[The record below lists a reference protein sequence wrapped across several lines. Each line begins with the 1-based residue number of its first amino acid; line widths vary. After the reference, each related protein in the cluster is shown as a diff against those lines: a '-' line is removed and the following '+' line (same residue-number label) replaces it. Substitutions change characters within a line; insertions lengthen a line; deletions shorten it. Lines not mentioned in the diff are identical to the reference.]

1 MTFPTTS
8 IMPSYPEEISLSLY
22 IIERLKQLDCRQIF
36 GVPGDFNLE
45 FLDYIEDDDTL
56 QWVGNA
62 NELNAAYAA
71 DGYARIKRSLACIV
85 TTYGVGELS
94 ALNGLAGAMAE
105 RVPVLHIVG
114 VPGEGLQRRHALLHH
129 TLGDGIFS
137 HFSNMS
143 APISASMASLTT
155 GPTGTAVLPFEVD
168 RVLRVA
174 LTECKPV
181 YLTFPTNLHHV
192 KVPSAGLNTPLPH
205 PHSAPL
211 TPEIVIKE
219 RISDAEVE
227 RELELVV
234 DEIQHL
240 FEASHD
246 PVVLVDACAERFGVE
261 TEVEKL
267 VAGTGV
273 KFFTTP
279 MAKGVLDESH
289 EMFGGVYVGANSLPA
304 VKELVEKSDLVIA
317 VGALR
322 SDFNSGSFSWAI
334 DIRHMIELHSTYT
347 KVGYAHYPSVNFRN
361 VLPALNVRLAES
373 IVKHGPKLGT
383 PGKQANLKHA
393 EAQQATAAAGPTG
406 EVASIDEAKFGKGA
420 ITQAYLWPRMGKWY
434 RENDVIV
441 SETGT
446 SNFGIIDVPVPKGT
460 SVVSQVLWGSI
471 GYSVGAAL
479 GCALA
484 AKEQGDRRVILFVG
498 DGSLQLTLQEIGTM
512 IRHNLNPYIFVLNN
526 DGYEIERC
534 IHGPKRAYND
544 IQTYNHQL
552 LLKLLSKP
560 DGSQPTKSY
569 QVKTQDELDAL
580 LRDETFNKRECIQ
593 LVELM
598 MPRDDVPRAL
608 KVQAELTA
616 KANAST

>member
-1 MTFPTTS
+1 M
-8 IMPSYPEEISLSLY
+8 I
-22 IIERLKQLDCRQIF
+22 
-36 GVPGDFNLE
+36 
-45 FLDYIEDDDTL
+45 
-56 QWVGNA
+56 
-62 NELNAAYAA
+62 
-71 DGYARIKRSLACIV
+71 
-85 TTYGVGELS
+85 
-94 ALNGLAGAMAE
+94 
-105 RVPVLHIVG
+105 
-114 VPGEGLQRRHALLHH
+114 
-129 TLGDGIFS
+129 
-137 HFSNMS
+137 
-143 APISASMASLTT
+143 T
-155 GPTGTAVLPFEVD
+155 GPTGTDGLPFEVD

-174 LTECKPV
+174 LTECRPV

-192 KVPSAGLNTPLPH
+192 KVPSIGLNTPLPH

-211 TPEIVIKE
+211 TPEVVTKE
-219 RISDAEVE
+219 RIPDAEVE
-227 RELELVV
+227 RELDLVV
-234 DEIQHL
+234 SEIQRL

-246 PVVLVDACAERFGVE
+246 PIVLVDACAERFGVE
-261 TEVEKL
+261 KEVEKL

-304 VKELVEKSDLVIA
+304 VRELVEKSDLVIA
-317 VGALR
+317 VGALK

-334 DIRHMIELHSTYT
+334 DIRHMIELHSTHT

-361 VLPALNVRLAES
+361 VLPALNTKLAES
-373 IVKHGPKLGT
+373 IAKHGPKLGT
-383 PGKQANLKHA
+383 PCKRANLKDA
-393 EAQQATAAAGPTG
+393 EEQQATAAAGPTS
-406 EVASIDEAKFGKGA
+406 EVASSDEAKFGKGA

-460 SVVSQVLWGSI
+460 SVVSQ
-471 GYSVGAAL
+471 

-484 AKEQGDRRVILFVG
+484 AKEQNDRRVILFVG

-534 IHGPKRAYND
+534 IHGPKRGYND
-544 IQTYNHQL
+544 IQPYNHQCKL
-552 LLKLLSKP
+552 GNLIRESVGDNVFLVLLKLLSKP

-569 QVKTQDELDAL
+569 RVTTQDELDTL
-580 LRDETFNKRECIQ
+580 LKDEAFNKRECIQ
-593 LVELM
+593 LIELI

-616 KANAST
+616 KANAGK

>member
-1 MTFPTTS
+1 
-8 IMPSYPEEISLSLY
+8 MPNYPEKISLSVY

-71 DGYARIKRSLACIV
+71 DGYARIKRSLACLV

-94 ALNGLAGAMAE
+94 ALNGIAGAMSE

-114 VPGEGLQRRHALLHH
+114 VPSEALQQKQALLHH
-129 TLGDGIFS
+129 TLGDGVFS
-137 HFSNMS
+137 HFSKMS
-143 APISASMASLTT
+143 APISAATANLHTSA
-155 GPTGTAVLPFEVD
+155 TGTDGLPYEVD
-168 RVLRVA
+168 RVLAAA
-174 LTECKPV
+174 LIQCRPV
-181 YLTFPTNLHHV
+181 YMTFPTNLHHA
-192 KVPSAGLNTPLPH
+192 KVPSKNLLSPLPH

-211 TPEIVIKE
+211 TPAALLEEHVTDKH
-219 RISDAEVE
+219 AN
-227 RELELVV
+227 RELELVA
-234 DEIQHL
+234 DEIQRL

-246 PVVLVDACAERFGVE
+246 PIVLVDACAERFGVE
-261 TEVEKL
+261 NEVSKL
-267 VAGTGV
+267 VAATGV

-304 VKELVEKSDLVIA
+304 VRDLVEKSDLVIA
-317 VGALR
+317 VGALK
-322 SDFNSGSFSWAI
+322 SDFNSGSFSWGVDA
-334 DIRHMIELHSTYT
+334 RRTVELHSTHT
-347 KVGYAHYPSVNFRN
+347 QVGYAHYPTVTFRAL
-361 VLPALNVRLAES
+361 LPALNKKLAES
-373 IVKHGPKLGT
+373 IAKHGPKVGT
-383 PGKQANLKHA
+383 THKQENLKLA
-393 EAQQATAAAGPTG
+393 EEQQAQAAEGPIK
-406 EVASIDEAKFGKGA
+406 EVETENSQKFGKDA

-446 SNFGIIDVPVPKGT
+446 SNFGIIDVPVPKNT

-512 IRHNLNPYIFVLNN
+512 IRHGLNPYIFVLNN

-534 IHGPKRAYND
+534 IHGPSRKYND
-544 IQTYNHQL
+544 IQPYNHQL
-552 LLKLLSKP
+552 LLQLLSKP

-569 QVKTQDELDAL
+569 QVQTQAELNAL
-580 LRDETFNKRECIQ
+580 LTDETFNKRETIQ
-593 LVELM
+593 LIELI

-608 KVQAELTA
+608 KTQAQLTA
-616 KANAST
+616 NANAGKA

>member
-1 MTFPTTS
+1 MS
-8 IMPSYPEEISLSLY
+8 NYPEKISLSLY
-22 IIERLKQLDCRQIF
+22 IIERLKQLDCKQIF

-71 DGYARIKRSLACIV
+71 DGYARIKRSLSCIV

-94 ALNGLAGAMAE
+94 ALNGIAGAMSE

-114 VPGEGLQRRHALLHH
+114 VPSEALQQKHALLHH

-137 HFSNMS
+137 HFSKMS
-143 APISASMASLTT
+143 APISSAMANLHTSAV
-155 GPTGTAVLPFEVD
+155 GTDGLPYEVD
-168 RVLRVA
+168 RVLAAA
-174 LTECKPV
+174 LTQCRPA
-181 YLTFPTNLHHV
+181 YMTFPTNLHHV
-192 KVPSAGLNTPLPH
+192 KVPSKNLSTPLPH

-211 TPEIVIKE
+211 TPAALLEEHVTDSQAEI
-219 RISDAEVE
+219 
-227 RELELVV
+227 ELKLVV
-234 DEIQHL
+234 DEIQRL

-261 TEVEKL
+261 NEVSKL
-267 VAGTGV
+267 VATTGV

-317 VGALR
+317 VGALK
-322 SDFNSGSFSWAI
+322 SDFNSGSFSWAV
-334 DIRHMIELHSTYT
+334 DVRHTIELHSTHT
-347 KVGYAHYPSVNFRN
+347 QVGYAHYPAVTFRAL
-361 VLPALNVRLAES
+361 LPALNARLGES
-373 IVKHGPKLGT
+373 IGKHGPKGEFGT
-383 PGKQANLKHA
+383 TRKQENLKLA
-393 EAQQATAAAGPTG
+393 EEQQAQAAEGPVK
-406 EVASIDEAKFGKGA
+406 EVATENAQKFGKEA

-434 RENDVIV
+434 RENDIIV

-446 SNFGIIDVPVPKGT
+446 SNFGIIDVPVPKNT

-512 IRHNLNPYIFVLNN
+512 IRHGLNPYIFVLNN

-534 IHGPKRAYND
+534 IHGPTRKYND
-544 IQTYNHQL
+544 IQPYNHQL
-552 LLKLLSKP
+552 LLQVLSKP

-569 QVKTQDELDAL
+569 KVQTQAELDAL
-580 LRDETFNKRECIQ
+580 LTDETFNKRETIQ
-593 LVELM
+593 LIELI

-608 KVQAELTA
+608 LTQAQLTA
-616 KANAST
+616 NANAGV

>member
-1 MTFPTTS
+1 
-8 IMPSYPEEISLSLY
+8 MPNYPEKISLSLY
-22 IIERLKQLDCRQIF
+22 IVERLKQLDCKQIF

-45 FLDYIEDDDTL
+45 FLDYIDDDDTL

-71 DGYARIKRSLACIV
+71 DGYARIKRSLSCIV

-94 ALNGLAGAMAE
+94 ALNGMAGAMAE

-114 VPGEGLQRRHALLHH
+114 VPGEGLQQRHALLHH

-137 HFSNMS
+137 HFSKMS
-143 APISASMASLTT
+143 APISAAMASLTT
-155 GPTGTAVLPFEVD
+155 GPTGTDGLPFEVD

-174 LTECKPV
+174 LTECRPV

-234 DEIQHL
+234 DEIQRL

-246 PVVLVDACAERFGVE
+246 PVVLVDACAERYGVE

-267 VAGTGV
+267 VAGSGV
-273 KFFTTP
+273 RFFTTP

-304 VKELVEKSDLVIA
+304 VKDLVEKSDLVIA
-317 VGALR
+317 VGALK
-322 SDFNSGSFSWAI
+322 SDFNSGSFSWGI
-334 DIRHMIELHSTYT
+334 DARHMIELHSTHT
-347 KVGYAHYPSVNFRN
+347 KVGYATYPSVNFRN
-361 VLPALNVRLAES
+361 VLPALNVKLAES
-373 IVKHGPKLGT
+373 IAKHGPKLGT
-383 PGKQANLKHA
+383 PRKQAALKDA
-393 EAQQATAAAGPTG
+393 EEQQATAATGPPH
-406 EVASIDEAKFGKGA
+406 EVASADDAKFGKGA

-434 RENDVIV
+434 SQGDVIV

-446 SNFGIIDVPVPKGT
+446 SNFGIIDVPVPKNT
-460 SVVSQVLWGSI
+460 SVISQVLWGSI
-471 GYSVGAAL
+471 GWSVGAAL
-479 GCALA
+479 GAALA
-484 AKEQGDRRVILFVG
+484 AKEQNDRRVILFVG
-498 DGSLQLTLQEIGTM
+498 DGSLQLTVQEIGTM
-512 IRHNLNPYIFVLNN
+512 IRHGLNPYIFVLNN

-534 IHGPKRAYND
+534 IHGPKRTYND

-569 QVKTQDELDAL
+569 QVKTQGELDELLKD
-580 LRDETFNKRECIQ
+580 DTFNRRECIQ
-593 LVELM
+593 LVELI

-616 KANAST
+616 KANAGK

>member
-1 MTFPTTS
+1 
-8 IMPSYPEEISLSLY
+8 MPEYPEKISLSSY
-22 IIERLKQLDCRQIF
+22 ILERLKQLDCRQIF

-45 FLDYIEDDDTL
+45 FLDYIEEDDTL

-71 DGYARIKRSLACIV
+71 DGYARIKRSLSCIV

-105 RVPVLHIVG
+105 RVPVLHLVG
-114 VPGEGLQRRHALLHH
+114 VPGEKLQNQHALLHH
-129 TLGDGIFS
+129 TLGDGVFS
-137 HFSNMS
+137 HFSKMS
-143 APISASMASLTT
+143 APISAGMASLVT
-155 GPTGTAVLPFEVD
+155 GPTGTDGLPLEVD
-168 RVLRVA
+168 RILRVA
-174 LTECKPV
+174 LTKCRPV
-181 YLTFPTNLHHV
+181 YMTFPTNLNHV
-192 KVPSAGLNTPLPH
+192 KVPSAGLLTPLPH

-211 TPEIVIKE
+211 TPAILLEE
-219 RISDAEVE
+219 RISDAEAD

-246 PVVLVDACAERFGVE
+246 PIVLVDACAERYGVE
-261 TEVEKL
+261 KEVEKL
-267 VAGTGV
+267 VTSTGV

-279 MAKGVLDESH
+279 MAKGVLDESQ
-289 EMFGGVYVGANSLPA
+289 EAFGGVYIGANSLPA

-317 VGALR
+317 VGALK
-322 SDFNSGSFSWAI
+322 SDFNSGSFSWGV
-334 DIRHMIELHSTYT
+334 DVKHMVELHSTHT
-347 KVGYAHYPSVNFRN
+347 KVGYAHYPSVTFRTL
-361 VLPALNVRLAES
+361 LPALNARLSES
-373 IVKHGPKLGT
+373 IAKHGPKLGT
-383 PGKQANLKHA
+383 SHKQATEKHA
-393 EAQQATAAAGPTG
+393 EKQQACAAAGPSA
-406 EVASIDEAKFGKGA
+406 ELIAENEAKFGKGA
-420 ITQAYLWPRMGKWY
+420 ITQAYLWARMGKWY
-434 RENDVIV
+434 KENDVII

-446 SNFGIIDVPVPKGT
+446 SNFGIIDVPVPKDT

-498 DGSLQLTLQEIGTM
+498 DGSLQLTIQEIGTM
-512 IRHNLNPYIFVLNN
+512 IRHGLNPYIFVLNN

-534 IHGPKRAYND
+534 IHGPTRGYNN

-552 LLKLLSKP
+552 ILPLLSNP

-569 QVKTQDELDAL
+569 QVKSQDELNAL
-580 LRDETFNKRECIQ
+580 LEDETFNKRETIQ
-593 LVELM
+593 LIELI

-608 KVQAELTA
+608 KTQAALTA
-616 KANAST
+616 KANATV